1 MLRRQ
6 ALGVIDTEGKKYL
19 SDNRVFAD
27 AFNFLIYNGKN
38 VIKADNLRSLDTTEI
53 TIPYGNNARIP
64 VQKYRDVL
72 KIWSAMMDDNAIYVI
87 LGAELQGK
95 VHYGMPVKDG
105 LYDMIGYSKQ
115 IEEIGRSYGNKKGK
129 KESDGEIT
137 VDKGSVKIKLT
148 SEEFLSGLKK
158 GDKLIPI
165 ITAVVYLGEKPWDG
179 PRTLHDMLDIKDKT
193 IKKFIPNYKI
203 NLISPAN
210 MTDKAFEKFNTELGF
225 AMKIIKHRSKD
236 ADELIKQTNHRKI
249 DRGTAF
255 FLNTVA
261 KLDLEYEEK
270 KGGIDMC
277 EALEKRYKE
286 KEVNGAISVLKA
298 LGKSDNEIIKSV
310 METFKVKKNY
320 VLSLLNPKKA

>member
-1 MLRRQ
+1 M
-6 ALGVIDTEGKKYL
+6 GVIDIEGKKYL
-19 SDNRVFAD
+19 SDNEVFAD
-27 AFNFLIYNGKN
+27 AFNFLIYKGKKI
-38 VIKADNLRSLDTTEI
+38 IKADKLRNLDTTEI
-53 TIPYGNNARIP
+53 TIPYGNNARVP

-72 KIWSAMMDDNAIYVI
+72 KLWSAMMDDNAIYI
-87 LGAELQGK
+87 IFGAELQGK
-95 VHYGMPVKDG
+95 VHYGMPVKAG

-115 IEEIGRSYGNKKGK
+115 IEEISRSYGNKKGK
-129 KESDGEIT
+129 HDFDGEIT
-137 VDKGSVKIKLT
+137 VNKGSVKIKLT

-165 ITAVVYLGEKPWDG
+165 ITAVIYLGEKSWDG
-179 PRTLHDMLDIKDKT
+179 PRTLHDMLDIKDNA

-210 MTDKAFEKFNTELGF
+210 MSDKNFEKFNTELGF

-255 FLNTVA
+255 FLNAVA
-261 KLDLEYEEK
+261 KLDLEYVEK
-270 KGGIDMC
+270 RGRIDMC

-286 KEVNGAISVLKA
+286 KEINGAVSVLKA

-310 METFKVKKNY
+310 MDTFKVTKKY
-320 VLSLLNPKKA
+320 VISILNPKKA